1 MVRAAAL
8 TLDWAVLT
16 RQEIRLSRVLVDYF
30 LRSGV
35 RGAGTQDSHHFEEHC
50 GGCDAVFLGDIHL
63 PLRAR
68 NDLGASTGECDRF
81 SFSPTANVNQRA
93 ILVGIDST
101 PPRHVSCCQ
110 LIPQMQRPHD
120 LFFPSRSVGL
130 LCKSYA

>member
-8 TLDWAVLT
+8 TLDRAVLT

-35 RGAGTQDSHHFEEHC
+35 GGAGTQDSYHFEKHR
-50 GGCDAVFLGDIHL
+50 GGCDAVFLGYIHL

-68 NDLGASTGECDRF
+68 NDFGVSTGECDRF
-81 SFSPTANVNQRA
+81 SPSLIANGNQRA

-101 PPRHVSCCQ
+101 SPRHVSCCR
-110 LIPQMQRPHD
+110 LISQMQLPHD
-120 LFFPSRSVGL
+120 LSFFSIAISGIVV
-130 LCKSYA
+130 